1 MQFWIVILIV
11 FASVAVT
18 AIATAIIVRRK
29 DRNKVAYMLDA
40 FEDDEMNFR
49 FQENG
54 KFNTTLNRMRWI
66 LERNRQRDEQ
76 QSWIK
81 LIRVLTHEI
90 MNTVSP
96 IASLSEA
103 LSCSFDHPDEA
114 QLDVKAGLKTISSSS
129 KDLIRFVESYR
140 ALAGVARP
148 VKKAIMLSELM
159 DKVINLTSEQC
170 SDANAKCTYTALS
183 DDIIL
188 YADESQLSQIMVN
201 LIKNALQ
208 AEASRIDIEA
218 SINAEEQVRIVVINN
233 GKAISRESQ
242 EQIFVPFFT
251 TKANGSGIG
260 LSISRQIMNLHN
272 GSIDLLESTPEK
284 TVFELVFR

>member
-1 MQFWIVILIV
+1 MQIWLVILIV

-103 LSCSFDHPDEA
+103 LSRSVEHPEET
-114 QLDVKAGLKTISSSS
+114 QLDVKTGLKTISSSS

-148 VKKAIMLSELM
+148 IKKAIMLSELM
-159 DKVINLTSEQC
+159 EKVINLTS
-170 SDANAKCTYTALS
+170 N
-183 DDIIL
+183 
-188 YADESQLSQIMVN
+188 
-201 LIKNALQ
+201 NALLPMQ
-208 AEASRIDIEA
+208 NALIQHFQMTLSFMLMKASCRK
-218 SINAEEQVRIVVINN
+218 SW
-233 GKAISRESQ
+233 
-242 EQIFVPFFT
+242 
-251 TKANGSGIG
+251 
-260 LSISRQIMNLHN
+260 
-272 GSIDLLESTPEK
+272 
-284 TVFELVFR
+284 

>member
-1 MQFWIVILIV
+1 MNLWLSIAVCILIAV
-11 FASVAVT
+11 VIMVVT
-18 AIATAIIVRRK
+18 ALYVREK
-29 DRNKVAYMLDA
+29 DRKKLEYMLDA

-103 LSCSFDHPDEA
+103 LSRSVEHPDEA
-114 QLDVKAGLKTISSSS
+114 QLDVKVGLKTISSSS

-148 VKKAIMLSELM
+148 IKKAIMLSELM
-159 DKVINLTSEQC
+159 EKVINLTSEQC
-170 SDANAKCTYTALS
+170 AAANAKCTYTALS

-201 LIKNALQ
+201 LI
-208 AEASRIDIEA
+208 
-218 SINAEEQVRIVVINN
+218 VR
-233 GKAISRESQ
+233 
-242 EQIFVPFFT
+242 
-251 TKANGSGIG
+251 G
-260 LSISRQIMNLHN
+260 L
-272 GSIDLLESTPEK
+272 
-284 TVFELVFR
+284 F

>member
-1 MQFWIVILIV
+1 MQLWPVILIV
-11 FASVAVT
+11 FAFVVVT
-18 AIATAIIVRRK
+18 AIVTSIIVRRK

-76 QSWIK
+76 ESWIK

-103 LSCSFDHPDEA
+103 LSRSVEHPGEA
-114 QLDVKAGLKTISSSS
+114 QLDVKVGLKTISSSS

-140 ALAGVARP
+140 TLAGVTRP
-148 VKKAIMLSELM
+148 VKKAVMLSELM
-159 DKVINLTSEQC
+159 EKIINLTSEQC
-170 SDANAKCTYTALS
+170 ALYNAKCSYTALS

-208 AEASRIDIEA
+208 AEADKIDIEA
-218 SINAEEQVRIVVINN
+218 SINADEQVCITVSNN
-233 GKAISRESQ
+233 GNAISRESQ
-242 EQIFVPFFT
+242 EQMFVPFYT
-251 TKANGSGIG
+251 TKSNGTGIG
-260 LSISRQIMNLHN
+260 LSLSRQFMNLHN
-272 GSIDLLESTPEK
+272 GSINLVESSPEK
-284 TVFELVFR
+284 TVFQLIFK

>member
-1 MQFWIVILIV
+1 MRVWLVILIV
-11 FASVAVT
+11 FVSVAVT
-18 AIATAIIVRRK
+18 AIVTAIIVRRK

-103 LSCSFDHPDEA
+103 LSRSVDHPEETP
-114 QLDVKAGLKTISSSS
+114 LDVKAGLKTISSSS
-129 KDLIRFVESYR
+129 KDLIKFIESYR

-148 VKKAIMLSELM
+148 IKKAIMLDELM
-159 DKVINLTSEQC
+159 EKVINLTSEQC
-170 SDANAKCTYTALS
+170 SEANTKCTYAALS

-188 YADESQLSQIMVN
+188 YADESQL
-201 LIKNALQ
+201 
-208 AEASRIDIEA
+208 
-218 SINAEEQVRIVVINN
+218 
-233 GKAISRESQ
+233 
-242 EQIFVPFFT
+242 
-251 TKANGSGIG
+251 
-260 LSISRQIMNLHN
+260 
-272 GSIDLLESTPEK
+272 
-284 TVFELVFR
+284 